1 MGIHRTLAR
10 CLSLTAFG
18 AVLLTGCAASS
29 DLNGDI
35 ASEGAQPFEIYGVA
49 VPFDQELRDMLPAD
63 VVEKNALVFSTD
75 AAAPPRVFVDENGDI
90 AGVIPDML
98 AAVGATLGVKIDLQK
113 NSFDA
118 EVPGV
123 ESGRFDSTTGT
134 GDFASRREILDMVDW
149 FGGGYLYLVQAG
161 NPKGIGDEPTDQCG
175 VRIGVLKGTTQ
186 EVLVEELNAQCAA
199 QGLPPAEMQAFTNV
213 LLTVPLFAD
222 RVDVVWESAAAGL
235 QAAKDEPDKFEVAGD
250 VKMNAYLALGIKK
263 DRPELRDALQATLQ
277 KLLDD
282 GPYMAIAEH
291 WGQEELAIDYISI
304 NSDVRQ

>member
-1 MGIHRTLAR
+1 MMSLKHRAQPIALA
-10 CLSLTAFG
+10 LAG
-18 AVLLTGCAASS
+18 AALLAVAGCASTDGTGAG
-29 DLNGDI
+29 GDTPQ
-35 ASEGAQPFEIYGVA
+35 GTEIYGVE
-49 VPFDQELRDMLPAD
+49 VPFDQDLRDMLPAD
-63 VVEKNALVFSTD
+63 ILEKNTLVFSTD
-75 AAAPPRVFVDENGDI
+75 AAAPPRVFVDENGEI

-98 AAVGATLGVKIDLQK
+98 TALGATLGVEIDLQK

-134 GDFASRREILDMVDW
+134 GDFESRREILDMVDW

-161 NPKGIGDEPTDQCG
+161 NPQNIGNEPTDQCG

-186 EVLVEELNAQCAA
+186 EVLVEELNAACEAE
-199 QGLPPAEMQAFTNV
+199 GLPPAQMQAFTNV
-213 LLTVPLFAD
+213 LLSVPLYAD

-235 QAAKDEPDKFEVAGD
+235 QAAKDEPEKFEVAGD
-250 VKMNAYLALGIKK
+250 VKMNAYLAFGVKK
-263 DRPELRDALQATLQ
+263 DRPELRDTLQQTLQ

-304 NSDVRQ
+304 NSDVRP